1 MGNGPITNPDLMH
14 ETLIPVSKAGKYF
27 PVPVSRPTVE
37 RLMRHGKN
45 GVVLESLV
53 VSNRRY
59 ISIEAIARFIQRTNE
74 QRDTTG
80 RVRRSPAELAVKKME
95 LGLN

>member
-1 MGNGPITNPDLMH
+1 MTKGPVTNSDLMH
-14 ETLIPVSKAGKYF
+14 ETLVPVSKAGGHF

-53 VSNRRY
+53 ISNRRF
-59 ISIEAIARFIQRTNE
+59 ISVEAIARFIQQTNE
-74 QRDTTG
+74 QHDAAGHIRK
-80 RVRRSPAELAVKKME
+80 SPAELAAKKLE